1 MSRQLFQRPFRRP
14 FQKSL
19 RRAVLVAGAA
29 AVLAAGPAAAGAPC
43 GADLAVTAA
52 NPAPTAGGGSTTVHP
67 VVVNTGDAATTAP
80 FTLVVQ
86 LPPGVVGVG
95 QAPSAC
101 STGPFG
107 HTVTC
112 TFPAGLAPGGT
123 VAADVRLSVATGMD
137 PGVLDGTVA
146 VDLPGDPTPAD
157 NSAHF
162 DIVVVP

>member
-1 MSRQLFQRPFRRP
+1 MSRQV
-14 FQKSL
+14 FQKSFRKSV
-19 RRAVLVAGAA
+19 RRAVQVAGAVV
-29 AVLAAGPAAAGAPC
+29 VLAAGPATAAAPC

-52 NPAPTAGGGSTTVHP
+52 NPAPAPGGGTTTVHP
-67 VVVNTGDAATTAP
+67 VVINTGDSATTAP

-95 QAPSAC
+95 QAPSVC

-123 VAADVRLSVATGMD
+123 VAADVLLSIASGMD
-137 PGVLDGTVA
+137 PGVLDGSVT

-157 NSAHF
+157 DSARF